1 MSRGLSARSLSARR
15 PAKAAPEIAQL
26 GRDRGHLRRDAR
38 GSGSRVA
45 GAVTQIGNADGLRR
59 TSRTRRVCVSES
71 TTDGRTALSGRAA
84 DWRKQVLDSLQ
95 AMSLL
100 TIMEIIG
107 PILLFAVL
115 IYGTMQWSGRRRGP
129 TQAVR
134 EASTRELYREGA
146 RAEKREEAGKAV
158 GGGGSPPVV
167 RISCSHQPRRTRHLR
182 ASRPAGA
189 SA

>member
-45 GAVTQIGNADGLRR
+45 GAVTQIGNAG
-59 TSRTRRVCVSES
+59 TRRVCVSES

-158 GGGGSPPVV
+158 GGRESPPVV

-182 ASRPAGA
+182 PSRPAGA

>member
-84 DWRKQVLDSLQ
+84 DWRKQVLE
-95 AMSLL
+95 L
-100 TIMEIIG
+100 TPSHVTAHNHG
-107 PILLFAVL
+107 DHRSHPAVRGSDL
-115 IYGTMQWSGRRRGP
+115 RHHAVVGP
-129 TQAVR
+129 T
-134 EASTRELYREGA
+134 A
-146 RAEKREEAGKAV
+146 RANTGRPRSLHARALSGGRQSGKA
-158 GGGGSPPVV
+158 G
-167 RISCSHQPRRTRHLR
+167 R
-182 ASRPAGA
+182 SR
-189 SA
+189 